1 MKLQFRRSLAAR
13 ALLPFLG
20 VTLGLTA
27 FGAPARKPNF
37 LFIYTD
43 DQRWDAMS
51 VVQREQGEKARFP
64 WFQTPNMD
72 RIAAEGLRF
81 RNAFVVLSLCAPS
94 RAAFM
99 TGRYNHVNGV
109 ANNQT
114 YFPETSETH
123 ATAVKPAGY
132 TTAYIGK
139 WHMGGQR
146 GHRAGFDY
154 SASFIGQGR
163 YFDTPFEIN
172 GELTPTKGWI
182 DDVSTD
188 YTIEFI
194 KKHRDKP
201 FSIVLGFKSCHG
213 PFEPPERA
221 KDRFANARAL
231 PVPNL
236 NSRAVYRD
244 AGDTTPAAGKL
255 AAVSGDGKAS
265 DGTYPVNLGYFRC
278 VSAIDDN
285 LGRLLQTL
293 DELGLAED
301 TMVVFSSDNGYYH
314 GEHGLGDKR
323 SAYEESIRIPLLVRY
338 PRMIAKGSVR
348 DDLVLNI
355 DLAPTL
361 VDLAGTKV
369 PRQMQ
374 GRSWRPLFEGKS
386 AGWRQS
392 FLTEYFWE
400 SNFPATPTLVAVRTH
415 TAKLIK
421 YPGHDDW
428 TELFD
433 LVADPYETKNL
444 ANDAR
449 HRDLLVKMTAEFD
462 RQTKET
468 GFRIPDYAHKP
479 GEASKKKKKG

>member
-1 MKLQFRRSLAAR
+1 
-13 ALLPFLG
+13 
-20 VTLGLTA
+20 
-27 FGAPARKPNF
+27 
-37 LFIYTD
+37 
-43 DQRWDAMS
+43 
-51 VVQREQGEKARFP
+51 
-64 WFQTPNMD
+64 
-72 RIAAEGLRF
+72 
-81 RNAFVVLSLCAPS
+81 
-94 RAAFM
+94 
-99 TGRYNHVNGV
+99 
-109 ANNQT
+109 
-114 YFPETSETH
+114 
-123 ATAVKPAGY
+123 
-132 TTAYIGK
+132 
-139 WHMGGQR
+139 MGGQR

-154 SASFIGQGR
+154 SASFIGQGK

-172 GELTPTKGWI
+172 GKSTPTVGWI

-188 YTIEFI
+188 YTIDFI
-194 KKHRDKP
+194 KRHRDKP
-201 FSIVLGFKSCHG
+201 FSVVLGFKSCHG
-213 PFEPPERA
+213 PFEPPDRA
-221 KDRFANARAL
+221 KDRFAGARAR

-236 NSRAVYRD
+236 NVRAVYRD
-244 AGDTTPAAGKL
+244 AGDTSPAAGKL
-255 AAVSGDGKAS
+255 SEVAGDAKAKAA

-285 LGRLLQTL
+285 LGRLLKTL

-301 TMVVFSSDNGYYH
+301 TMVVFASDNGYYH

-323 SAYEESIRIPLLVRY
+323 SAYEESLRIPLLVRY

-361 VDLAGTKV
+361 ADFAGVAV

-392 FLTEYFWE
+392 FLAEYFWE
-400 SNFPATPTLVAVRTH
+400 SNFPTTPTLVAVRTH

-421 YPGHDDW
+421 YPGHEEW

-433 LVADPYETKNL
+433 LASDPYETRNL
-444 ANDAR
+444 VKDSR
-449 HRDLLVKMTAEFD
+449 HRELLAKMNAEFD
-462 RQTKET
+462 EQVRAT

-479 GEASKKKKKG
+479 GEAPKKKKKG